1 MPTLP
6 DSPESLSVET
16 TAEGRV
22 VPEMTHTGAI
32 QIPDGEV
39 PAIHFDKVEKRF
51 GDHIVLQD
59 LDFTVRKGDRVTLI
73 GPSGS
78 GKTTILRLVMTL
90 EEAEGG
96 YIYIDGKPL
105 THRKVGNR
113 RVELREKHKN
123 EMRKRIGM
131 VFQQFN
137 LFPNMT
143 VIENIMEAPVHVLGV
158 PKSQAKERAHQLL
171 EKVGLPDK
179 ADAHPSELSGGQQQ
193 RVAIA
198 RALAMEPE
206 ILLLDE
212 VTSALDPEVV
222 GEVLGI
228 LTDIAR
234 ETDVTMLIV
243 THEMHFARDVSNR
256 VLMFDGGKIVEEG
269 DPETIF
275 SNPQE
280 QRTKDF
286 ISAVQ

>member
-1 MPTLP
+1 MEL
-6 DSPESLSVET
+6 
-16 TAEGRV
+16 AEG
-22 VPEMTHTGAI
+22 
-32 QIPDGEV
+32 DV
-39 PAIHFDKVEKRF
+39 PAIRFEQVVKKF
-51 GDHIVLQD
+51 GDNVVLD
-59 LDFTVRKGDRVTLI
+59 GLDFTVRKGDRVTLI

-90 EEAEGG
+90 EESNDG
-96 YIYIDGKPL
+96 YILIDDKPL
-105 THRKVGNR
+105 THIEQGGK
-113 RVELREKHKN
+113 RVALKDKHRT

-143 VIENIMEAPVHVLGV
+143 VIENIIEAPVHVLGV
-158 PKSQAKERAHQLL
+158 PKAEARKRAHELL
-171 EKVGLPDK
+171 AQVGLPDK
-179 ADAHPSELSGGQQQ
+179 ADAHPSSLSGGQQQ

-198 RALAMEPE
+198 RALAMDPE

-228 LTDIAR
+228 LRDIA
-234 ETDVTMLIV
+234 ENTDVTMLIV
-243 THEMHFARDVSNR
+243 THEMQFARDVSNR
-256 VLMFDGGKIVEEG
+256 VLMFDGGRIVEEG
-269 DPETIF
+269 EPEQMF

-286 ISAVQ
+286 LSAVT

>member
-1 MPTLP
+1 MPTP
-6 DSPESLSVET
+6 TDSND
-16 TAEGRV
+16 
-22 VPEMTHTGAI
+22 VPVISTHTGAVTI
-32 QIPDGEV
+32 QDGEV
-39 PAIHFDKVEKRF
+39 PAIHFEKVEKRF
-51 GDHIVLQD
+51 GDHVVLKD

-90 EEAEGG
+90 EEAESG
-96 YIYIDGKPL
+96 YITIDGKPL
-105 THRKVGNR
+105 THRKVGDK

-143 VIENIMEAPVHVLGV
+143 VIENIMEAPVHVLG
-158 PKSQAKERAHQLL
+158 KSKTEARKRAHELL

-179 ADAHPSELSGGQQQ
+179 ANAHPTELSGGQQQ

-222 GEVLGI
+222 GEVLSI

-256 VLMFDGGKIVEEG
+256 VLMFDGGRIVEEG
-269 DPETIF
+269 DPETMF

-280 QRTKDF
+280 QRTRDF
-286 ISAVQ
+286 ISAVL

>member
-1 MPTLP
+1 MQ
-6 DSPESLSVET
+6 
-16 TAEGRV
+16 EG
-22 VPEMTHTGAI
+22 
-32 QIPDGEV
+32 DV
-39 PAIHFDKVEKRF
+39 PAIRFEKVEKRF
-51 GDHIVLQD
+51 GDHVVLHD

-90 EEAEGG
+90 EEANDG
-96 YIYIDGKPL
+96 YILIDGQPL
-105 THRKVGNR
+105 THVERDGR
-113 RVELREKHKN
+113 RVELKEKHRN

-143 VIENIMEAPVHVLGV
+143 VLENIIEAPMHVLKV
-158 PKSQAKERAHQLL
+158 PKAQAVARAHELL
-171 EKVGLPDK
+171 EMVGLPGR
-179 ADAHPSELSGGQQQ
+179 ADAHPTQLSGGQQQ

-228 LTDIAR
+228 LRDIAR
-234 ETDVTMLIV
+234 DTDVTMLIV
-243 THEMHFARDVSNR
+243 THEMQFARDVSNR
-256 VLMFDGGKIVEEG
+256 VLMFDGGRIVEEG
-269 DPETIF
+269 APEQIF
-275 SNPQE
+275 TAPQE

-286 ISAVQ
+286 LAAVL

>member
-1 MPTLP
+1 MPTP
-6 DSPESLSVET
+6 TDSPD
-16 TAEGRV
+16 
-22 VPEMTHTGAI
+22 VPLPTTHTGAI
-32 QIPDGEV
+32 AIQDGEV
-39 PAIHFDKVEKRF
+39 PAIQFDKVEKRF
-51 GDHIVLQD
+51 GDHVVLKD

-96 YIYIDGKPL
+96 YISIDGKPL
-105 THRKVGNR
+105 THRKVGNK

-143 VIENIMEAPVHVLGV
+143 VIENIMEAPVHVLG
-158 PKSQAKERAHQLL
+158 KSKAEARKRAHELL

-179 ADAHPSELSGGQQQ
+179 ADAHPTELSGGQQQ

-228 LTDIAR
+228 LTDIAK

-269 DPETIF
+269 DPETMF
-275 SNPQE
+275 TNPQE

-286 ISAVQ
+286 ISAVL

>member
-1 MPTLP
+1 MPTP
-6 DSPESLSVET
+6 TDSPD
-16 TAEGRV
+16 
-22 VPEMTHTGAI
+22 VPLPTTHTGAI
-32 QIPDGEV
+32 AIQDGEV

-51 GDHIVLQD
+51 GDHVVLKD

-96 YIYIDGKPL
+96 YISIDGKPL
-105 THRKVGNR
+105 THRKVGNK

-143 VIENIMEAPVHVLGV
+143 VIENIMEAPVHVLG
-158 PKSQAKERAHQLL
+158 KSKAEARKRAHELL

-179 ADAHPSELSGGQQQ
+179 ADAHPTELSGGQQQ

-228 LTDIAR
+228 LTDIAK

-269 DPETIF
+269 DPETMF
-275 SNPQE
+275 TNPQE

-286 ISAVQ
+286 ISAVL